1 MAKNLSTNTTAS
13 AVSAAPSRNKKSM
26 KAKLFKVPSHELIPP
41 FYLWIG
47 LILLSIFTLA
57 PFLYFLGSSVSNGN
71 DLMSGRLLPHS
82 PTFDNYIRLFKG
94 PAGADFVAAIKNSVL
109 VALWTTVSTIF
120 IGVFAAYALAK
131 INFPF
136 RSTSLFVILA
146 MQLLPSISIIVPM
159 YMMMRDG
166 IPIGIPFTSIVF
178 YQSPPLLDT
187 VAGLVVAYTTFSL
200 PFAIWLMAGYFQTI
214 SKELEEASYVDGN
227 GRLGTMFRI
236 VIPLSMP
243 GIAATAI
250 FTMLSAWDEF
260 IFASAFTQTAAAKTL
275 PVAIREFIGRHSV
288 DWGLMTAGGFVA
300 SLPPVII
307 SLFLYRYIV
316 GGLSAGGVKE

>member
-1 MAKNLSTNTTAS
+1 MAYLQINDKVFKPGSSCLRT
-13 AVSAAPSRNKKSM
+13 
-26 KAKLFKVPSHELIPP
+26 KLFKVKSNELIPP
-41 FYLWIG
+41 FYLWLG
-47 LILLSIFTLA
+47 LILLALFTLA
-57 PFLYFLGSSVSNGN
+57 PFLYFMESSISPAIDLMAGHLIPHSISMDNYVRLFQGSSGS
-71 DLMSGRLLPHS
+71 
-82 PTFDNYIRLFKG
+82 
-94 PAGADFVAAIKNSVL
+94 DFVHAIKNSIAVSI
-109 VALWTTVSTIF
+109 WTTLITLF

-131 INFPF
+131 IKFPF
-136 RSTSLFVILA
+136 RTTSLFAILA

-159 YMMMRDG
+159 YMMMREG
-166 IPIGIPFTSIVF
+166 VVVNIPFTNMIIF
-178 YQSPPLLDT
+178 QSPPLLDT

-214 SKELEEASYVDGN
+214 SRELEEAAYVDGS
-227 GRLGTMFRI
+227 GRLGTMFRLI
-236 VIPLSMP
+236 IPLSMP

-260 IFASAFTQTAAAKTL
+260 IFASAFTQTAASKTL
-275 PVAIREFIGRHSV
+275 PVVIREFIGRHSI
-288 DWGLMTAGGFVA
+288 DWGLMTAGGFIA

>member
-1 MAKNLSTNTTAS
+1 MEKPLATTAP
-13 AVSAAPSRNKKSM
+13 APPALYRKSLKTM
-26 KAKLFKVPSHELIPP
+26 LFRVTGSELIPP
-41 FYLWIG
+41 FYLWLG
-47 LILLSIFTLA
+47 LILLALFTLS
-57 PFLYFLGSSVSNGN
+57 PFLYFLGSSVSSAT

-82 PTFDNYIRLFKG
+82 PTIDNYVRLFQG
-94 PAGADFVAAIKNSVL
+94 TTGADFTAAIRNSVY
-109 VALWTTVSTIF
+109 VALWTTAFTIF

-136 RSTSLFVILA
+136 RSTSLLVILA

-159 YMMMRDG
+159 YMNMRDG
-166 IPIGIPFTSIVF
+166 ISIGIPFTSIVF
-178 YQSPPLLDT
+178 YRTPPLLDT
-187 VAGLVVAYTTFSL
+187 IAGLVVAYTTFSL

-214 SKELEEASYVDGN
+214 SKELEEAAYVDGN

-236 VIPLSMP
+236 VLPLSMP

-250 FTMLSAWDEF
+250 FTMLNAWDEF

-275 PVAIREFIGRHSV
+275 PVAIREFIGRHSI
-288 DWGLMTAGGFVA
+288 DWGLMTAGGFIA
-300 SLPPVII
+300 SLPPVVI

>member
-1 MAKNLSTNTTAS
+1 MANPLQTRVPATV
-13 AVSAAPSRNKKSM
+13 AVRPKSGI
-26 KAKLFKVPSHELIPP
+26 KSKLFKSASNELIPP
-41 FYLWIG
+41 FWLWIG
-47 LILLSIFTLA
+47 LILLSLFTLA
-57 PFLYFLGSSVSNGN
+57 PFVYLLLTSISPSNE
-71 DLMSGRLLPHS
+71 LLSGRIFPHS
-82 PTFDNYIRLFKG
+82 ATFNNYVRLFTG
-94 PAGADFVAAIKNSVL
+94 SNAASYMAAAKNSVL
-109 VALWTTVSTIF
+109 VSVYTTLLTIF

-131 INFPF
+131 IKFPF
-136 RSTSLFVILA
+136 RTTSLFAILA
-146 MQLLPSISIIVPM
+146 MQLLPSISLIVPM
-159 YMMMRDG
+159 YMMMRNG
-166 IPIGIPFTSIVF
+166 IDIGIPFTGIVF
-178 YQSPPLLDT
+178 FHTPPLLDT

-214 SKELEEASYVDGN
+214 SKELEEASYIDGN

-236 VIPLSMP
+236 VIPLAMP

-260 IFASAFTQTAAAKTL
+260 MFASAFTQTDAAKTL
-275 PVAIREFIGRHSV
+275 PVAIREFIGKHSI
-288 DWGLMTAGGFVA
+288 DWGLMTAGGVVA